1 MADQPH
7 PQVQAVLQMID
18 DQPVPPTHAV
28 SVEEARN
35 QLEAMA
41 AMRGDGE
48 EVAAVEN
55 FDIQGPG
62 GALPVRLYQPDG
74 DGPHPVLVYFH
85 GGGFV
90 IGSLKTHD
98 SLCRSVTNAADC
110 AVLSVDYRLAPENPF
125 PAAVEDAYA
134 AVSWVAEHGEHIDVD
149 TDRIAV
155 GGDSAGANL
164 SAATTLAVQDR
175 GGPDLAH
182 QALIYPAVSSPVLG
196 EDFDSYEENAEGYF
210 LETESMEWFV
220 EQYVHDEIHLRNE
233 YFAPLLAEDLSGVP
247 SATILTAEFDPLRD
261 EGTVYAD
268 RLEADGVDVTHDH
281 YEDMIHGFASMVGVV
296 DAADDAVE
304 RIAADLDTA
313 F

>member
-18 DQPVPPTHAV
+18 DQPVPPTYAV
-28 SVEEARN
+28 SVEEARD

-48 EVAAVEN
+48 DVATVEN
-55 FDIQGPG
+55 FEIQGPG

-90 IGSLKTHD
+90 IGSLETHD
-98 SLCRSVTNAADC
+98 ALCRSVVNAADC

-134 AVSWVAEHGEHIDVD
+134 AVEWVAEHGDHVDAD

-175 GGPDLAH
+175 DGPDLAH
-182 QALIYPAVSSPVLG
+182 QVLIYPVVSSPVVG
-196 EDFDSYEENAEGYF
+196 EEFDSYEENAEGYF
-210 LETESMEWFV
+210 LERDSMEWFH
-220 EQYVHDEIHLRNE
+220 EKYVQDEIHLRNE
-233 YFAPLLAEDLSGVP
+233 YFAPLLADDLSGVP
-247 SATILTAEFDPLRD
+247 PATIVTAGFDPLRD
-261 EGTVYAD
+261 EGIAYAD
-268 RLEADGVDVTHDH
+268 RLESEGVDVTHAH
-281 YEDMIHGFASMVGVV
+281 YEDMIHGFATMIGVV
-296 DAADDAVE
+296 DAAEDAVAT
-304 RIAADLDTA
+304 IAADLDDA